1 MRCRRATFN
10 LGGLSL
16 SSAEAADRGAEQKGE
31 EAQQPNK
38 EVLEA
43 LSISSWWKHDP
54 KHRTSVEPSD
64 VVVDYDQMLGDG
76 TYGEVFMADFTN
88 GDHKGKRAVAKRA
101 KDGLKDPLDPIK
113 FVKKERSKQME
124 EHDELAAAYLTTE
137 GMNLPKSRKGL
148 VQCVLMR
155 MRLRWP

>member
-1 MRCRRATFN
+1 
-10 LGGLSL
+10 
-16 SSAEAADRGAEQKGE
+16 
-31 EAQQPNK
+31 
-38 EVLEA
+38 
-43 LSISSWWKHDP
+43 
-54 KHRTSVEPSD
+54 
-64 VVVDYDQMLGDG
+64 
-76 TYGEVFMADFTN
+76 MADFTN

-137 GMNLPKSRKGL
+137 GMNLPKSQKGL

-155 MRLRWP
+155 MRVRWS